1 MKYNY
6 CPVCGEKL
14 PPHHIGKCC
23 NNCTKK
29 IIKDRVVTTL
39 VVTTVA
45 AAAGVGLYYFVKSHQ
60 EEVKETAQELASV
73 ALNYKVKQLANDTGA
88 LLEVAKHAGKL
99 LTRG

>member
-6 CPVCGEKL
+6 CPICGEKL
-14 PPHHIGKCC
+14 PAHHIGKYC

-45 AAAGVGLYYFVKSHQ
+45 AAAGAGLYYFVKTHQ
-60 EEVKETAQELASV
+60 KEVKETAQELASV
-73 ALNYKVKQLANDTGA
+73 AFNYKVKQLANDTGA
-88 LLEVAKHAGKL
+88 LLEVAKQAGKL
-99 LTRG
+99 FTRS